1 MLLIGAIILMTAF
14 ILGVGIV
21 LCSKKLFFGDT
32 RPRPEARHK
41 GTIDEMKSQLSTARV
56 ESRDMHA
63 RADRLAEL
71 LEVRR
76 GGRG

>member
-1 MLLIGAIILMTAF
+1 MTAF
-14 ILGVGIV
+14 ILGVAIV
-21 LCSKKLFFGDT
+21 LCSKKLILRSTKPTPD
-32 RPRPEARHK
+32 ARHK